1 MDTEFPYNLP
11 IWRSSRR
18 AESPNKKYIAEID
31 PAYEVSMGN
40 PTYGTLKLSNGLS
53 LPKCN
58 PSFIWS
64 DDSRYLAVPHYF
76 TWCFLFRKQRMFII
90 DVEEHRVYASNE
102 HTWYFQ
108 PDSFSKGR
116 LVAIINPSDHKPR
129 KIEWLI
135 AKDINKFKRFDVVW
149 PEESSNNTLKSDV
162 G

>member
-11 IWRSSRR
+11 IWRSSHR
-18 AESPNKKYIAEID
+18 AKSPNKKYIAEID

-108 PDSFSKGR
+108 PESFAEGK
-116 LVAIINPSDHKPR
+116 LVATINPFHNPKN
-129 KIEWLI
+129 IEWLI
-135 AKDINKFKRFDVVW
+135 PNDINKFKQLDVMWSEV
-149 PEESSNNTLKSDV
+149 PPNNALKSDA